1 MNYTQMELDLIR
13 DEGIRLRTYRCT
25 AGHLTIGVGHKVTPR
40 DRISEGDTISLE
52 AAGLITVS
60 RPIHEATG
68 IPYGEEHYSVE
79 VTAEGVELV
88 EANPEYCAPPD
99 RLPQPRAAGLHRRT

>member
-1 MNYTQMELDLIR
+1 MTTETQVRILSTLTTR
-13 DEGIRLRTYRCT
+13 DSSGRHFTSRVSSADIAE
-25 AGHLTIGVGHKVTPR
+25 
-40 DRISEGDTISLE
+40 LE

-68 IPYGEEHYSVE
+68 IPYCEEHYSVE

-88 EANPEYCAPPD
+88 EANPEYS
-99 RLPQPRAAGLHRRT
+99 AAS

>member
-1 MNYTQMELDLIR
+1 MTTEDQVRILSTLTTR
-13 DEGIRLRTYRCT
+13 DE
-25 AGHLTIGVGHKVTPR
+25 AGRHFTSLVG
-40 DRISEGDTISLE
+40 SEEIASLE

-60 RPIHEATG
+60 RPTHEATG

-88 EANPEYCAPPD
+88 ESYPEFCA
-99 RLPQPRAAGLHRRT
+99 AS